1 MQLGKLKD
9 KMGDININY
18 VTPHFKNQPS
28 DLFNCRLI
36 NSSSIK
42 IDMQVLCKEQLVRM
56 YEKLTNNNRLFCP

>member
-9 KMGDININY
+9 KMGDINI
-18 VTPHFKNQPS
+18 NQPS